1 MAGAAGLHDQSD
13 CHEQYGGRGD
23 GCGSAIHA
31 DIVRHGRRSLN
42 GDGRRAGFTMPA
54 AHGDVRRPSSRRRLS
69 SSRRVGPLS
78 PRARPW
84 ENPAAMPEPPDT
96 TPRQRLR
103 RDLRAGLRAGLVTFW
118 ELARVMVPAYGIT
131 LVLQY
136 VGAIDWLARAARPLM
151 SLLGLPG
158 DAALP
163 LVVGY
168 VLNIYAAVGSMKAL
182 HLAPQQI
189 VVLALAILIGHNLI
203 VEGAVL
209 QRSGMN
215 AFAFGALR
223 VVAGLAAAALA
234 HLLMGLF

>member
-1 MAGAAGLHDQSD
+1 MH
-13 CHEQYGGRGD
+13 
-23 GCGSAIHA
+23 
-31 DIVRHGRRSLN
+31 
-42 GDGRRAGFTMPA
+42 
-54 AHGDVRRPSSRRRLS
+54 
-69 SSRRVGPLS
+69 
-78 PRARPW
+78 
-84 ENPAAMPEPPDT
+84 EPPAT
-96 TPRQRLR
+96 SPTERLL
-103 RDLRAGLRAGLVTFW
+103 RDLRTGLRAGLVTFW

-136 VGAIDWLARAARPLM
+136 VGAIAWLARAARPLM

-189 VVLALAILIGHNLI
+189 IVLALAILIGHNLI